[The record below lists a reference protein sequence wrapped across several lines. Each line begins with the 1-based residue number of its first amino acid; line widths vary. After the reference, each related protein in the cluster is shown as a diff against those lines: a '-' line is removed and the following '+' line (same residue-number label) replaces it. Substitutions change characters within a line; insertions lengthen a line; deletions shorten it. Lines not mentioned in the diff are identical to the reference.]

1 MRVWVTRNAIE
12 SQPEEASAWILHNL
26 KLGKDVI
33 ITAPSI
39 WFRTVP
45 RQ

>member
-1 MRVWVTRNAIE
+1 MKIWVTRNTIAG
-12 SQPEEASAWILHNL
+12 QPEEAVAWILHNL
-26 KLGKDVI
+26 KLGKEVI

-45 RQ
+45 LQ